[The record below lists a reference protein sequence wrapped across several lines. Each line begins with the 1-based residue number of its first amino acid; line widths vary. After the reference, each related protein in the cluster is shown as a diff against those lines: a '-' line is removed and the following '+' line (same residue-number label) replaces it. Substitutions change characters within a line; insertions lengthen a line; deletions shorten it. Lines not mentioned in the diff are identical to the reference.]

1 MARTRLVLA
10 ASATALAALA
20 SLTAALPSQAT
31 PAAAHTPRV
40 SHVITAASCPGSAPD
55 IALQDGSDQ
64 VGVYELCRHAVATA
78 ATPQARL
85 ALKAIFHML
94 GAPYACNGVGR
105 MAPFRFDCSSLVS
118 RAYYLGAG
126 IDTAGPDWASS
137 TQDMVPW
144 GGSPLADWASYVAPS
159 DLRPGDLVLYN
170 TGGATYRHVA
180 MYIGN
185 GWMIHTGYCGDVAH
199 VSQFWGFN
207 AGGNRT
213 FLVARRVIRPGDH
226 RVPDPR
232 PGSVS
237 TTRRPTSGA
246 SNSVAAYPGGGL
258 RLGMRGA
265 AVASLQRALIRRG
278 YSIPAVQNGSVPFGG
293 FGHQTYDAVAGFQ
306 ADNGMFGSARGTV
319 NRRLYSAIT
328 GWHGTAAPSR
338 SSNSASSSGR
348 LPVVSLGAL
357 RSGDSAAVAT
367 VQAALN
373 RVIHAGLPVSGH
385 WGARTQAAFDSFRRD
400 VLGMNAANATGA
412 PGVSSLRGLGRRAG
426 FVVAW

>member
-1 MARTRLVLA
+1 MARSRIVLA
-10 ASATALAALA
+10 ASATALAAVA
-20 SLTAALPSQAT
+20 SITAAMPAQ
-31 PAAAHTPRV
+31 AAAAPKPAVT
-40 SHVITAASCPGSAPD
+40 HVITGASCPTSAPD
-55 IALQDGSDQ
+55 VALQDGSDQ

-85 ALKAIFHML
+85 AIKAIFHML

-126 IDTAGPDWASS
+126 IDTAGPDWAAS

-144 GGSPLADWASYVAPS
+144 GGSALADWASYVAPS

-170 TGGATYRHVA
+170 TGGATYRHVV

-185 GWMIHTGYCGDVAH
+185 GWMVHTGYCGDVAH

-207 AGGNRT
+207 AGGKRT
-213 FLVARRVIRPGDH
+213 FLVVRRVIRPGDH

-237 TTRRPTSGA
+237 TTHGPTSTSTGT
-246 SNSVAAYPGGGL
+246 VAAYPAGGL
-258 RLGMRGA
+258 RLGMQGP
-265 AVASLQRALIRRG
+265 AVASLQRALIRHG
-278 YSIPAVQNGSVPFGG
+278 YSIPAVQAGAVAFGG

-306 ADNGMFGSARGTV
+306 ADHGMYGSARGTV
-319 NRRLYSAIT
+319 NRRLYIAIT
-328 GWHGTAAPSR
+328 GWRPTAAPARNVTTATTSR
-338 SSNSASSSGR
+338 H
-348 LPVVSLGAL
+348 LPVVSLAAL
-357 RSGDSAAVAT
+357 RSGDSSAVAT
-367 VQAALN
+367 VQAGLN
-373 RVIHAGLPVSGH
+373 RVINAGLPVSGH
-385 WGARTQAAFDSFRRD
+385 WGARTQAAFDRFRRD
-400 VLGMNAANATGA
+400 VLGMSAASATGA